1 MCSNTPR
8 RCGEN
13 LGGSMSLKTAAQA
26 APAPRLKKP
35 SWKDPRLLLGV
46 LLVLGS
52 VAGVGALVA
61 SQDQTT
67 QVLAAA
73 REIPVGTVLEPDDF
87 DVVQVALGGL
97 EGTYLPASDP
107 FPEDAVAGSLIRRGE
122 LLARADITAA
132 TDLDRKPL
140 GLDVQTPLPSGI
152 RAGDRVDVW
161 ASLPDGQNGYGE
173 PRRLLTAAEIS
184 ELSVTESVIA
194 GAAATRLLVLV
205 EDQDLPALLGALS
218 NQAKIAVVPNPSAR

>member
-1 MCSNTPR
+1 
-8 RCGEN
+8 
-13 LGGSMSLKTAAQA
+13 MSLKTAAKA
-26 APAPRLKKP
+26 EAAPRLKKP

-52 VAGVGALVA
+52 VAGVSALVA
-61 SQDQTT
+61 SQDQTVR
-67 QVLAAA
+67 VLAAA
-73 REIPVGTVLEPDDF
+73 RDIPVGTVLEETDF

-97 EGTYLPASDP
+97 EGTYISAADT
-107 FPEDAVAGSLIRRGE
+107 FPEDAVAGTLVRRGE
-122 LLARADITAA
+122 LLARSDLSEAA
-132 TDLDRKPL
+132 ELDRKPL

-161 ASLPDGQNGYGE
+161 ASLPNGQNGYGE

-184 ELSVTESVIA
+184 EISVMESVIA
-194 GAAATRLLVLV
+194 GAEATRLLVLV

-218 NQAKIAVVPNPSAR
+218 NQAKIAVVSNPSAR